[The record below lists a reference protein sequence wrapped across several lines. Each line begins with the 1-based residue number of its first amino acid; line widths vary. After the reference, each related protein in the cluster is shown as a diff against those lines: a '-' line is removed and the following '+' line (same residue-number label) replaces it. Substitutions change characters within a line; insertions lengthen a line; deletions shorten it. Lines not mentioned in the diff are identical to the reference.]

1 MAKLRGIY
9 RENNINYNII
19 KTLVKEKLEPGQIK
33 VFPTIRELMCF
44 AATLGYS
51 INKRAKLPTAG
62 KEDIMVSQ
70 WLANGSDEFI
80 YLVGLAERKNTSVLE
95 DDNDLIDDDI
105 NLIFEEYA
113 HAGLNKIK
121 KWMNDYPQD
130 PDGYE
135 AIIKGLIKKNFLK
148 IEEEEEEEEEEPTF

>member
-9 RENNINYNII
+9 RENNINYEMI

-51 INKRAKLPTAG
+51 MNKRDKLPSSG
-62 KEDIMVSQ
+62 KEDINVAQ
-70 WLANGSDEFI
+70 WQANASEEFI
-80 YLVGLAERKNTSVLE
+80 YLIGLADRNNTSVLE
-95 DDNDLIDDDI
+95 DENKDPEDDI
-105 NLIFEEYA
+105 NIIFEEYA
-113 HAGLNKIK
+113 NAGLNKIK
-121 KWMNDYPQD
+121 QWMNEYPQD

-135 AIIKGLIKKNFLK
+135 AIIKGLIKEKFLNIDFEK
-148 IEEEEEEEEEEPTF
+148 EVEEEPIF

>member
-9 RENNINYNII
+9 RENNINYEMI

-51 INKRAKLPTAG
+51 MNKRDKLPNSG
-62 KEDIMVSQ
+62 KEDINVAQ
-70 WLANGSDEFI
+70 WQANASEEFI
-80 YLVGLAERKNTSVLE
+80 YLIGLADRKNTSVLE
-95 DDNDLIDDDI
+95 DENKDPDDDI

-113 HAGLNKIK
+113 NAGLNKIK
-121 KWMNDYPQD
+121 QWMNEYPQD

-135 AIIKGLIKKNFLK
+135 AIIKGLIKEKFLK
-148 IEEEEEEEEEEPTF
+148 IDLEKEVEEEPIF